1 MFYKNYIII
10 FIFFILFNCTTNNV
24 TNKNPTLINKNLFS
38 NKGFTLKYDNKLY
51 QDGSISN
58 KLEERDLIIFQQ
70 NLKINTK
77 VKITNL
83 LNDKSLI
90 AQVGKKTNYPQ
101 FNNSVI
107 STRIFYELDIN
118 IEEPYIEIS
127 AISENSLFVAKKT
140 KTFDEEKNVANK
152 MPVSNIS
159 IDNLKSKDE
168 IKKNKKKTPIKF
180 SYYIKI
186 ADFYF
191 KDTALIMLNR
201 IKIET
206 KAKQPNIKKI
216 SNKKY
221 RVYLGPFNN
230 INSLQKSF
238 NDIQILEFENIE
250 IIKND

>member
-1 MFYKNYIII
+1 MPYRNYIII
-10 FIFFILFNCTTNNV
+10 FIFFILTNCTTNKV
-24 TNKNPTLINKNLFS
+24 ADKNSILITENLFT
-38 NKGFTLKYDNKLY
+38 NKGFALIYDNELY
-51 QDGSISN
+51 LDGSISN
-58 KLEERDLIIFQQ
+58 KLEERDLIIFQK
-70 NLKINTK
+70 NLKKNTK

-107 STRIFYELDIN
+107 STRIFHELDIN
-118 IEEPYIEIS
+118 LEEPYIEIS
-127 AISENSLFVAKKT
+127 AISENSLFVAKET

-168 IKKNKKKTPIKF
+168 KNKNKKKSPKKF

-191 KDTALIMLNR
+191 KDTAIIMLNR

-206 KAKQPNIKKI
+206 KAKKPNIKKI
-216 SNKKY
+216 SPKRY

-230 INSLQKSF
+230 INSLQKSY
-238 NDIQILEFENIE
+238 NDIQILKFENIE